1 MKSKFKKNHF
11 IVIKEA
17 IDPKIANFVYNY
29 FSMKRQV
36 ARTFF
41 DTRYISPFT
50 TEWGIWN
57 EEQVPNTYSNY
68 ADVAMETLLLAVQ
81 PKMEKETG
89 LKLNPTDSYA
99 RIYKKGDVLKR
110 HKDRFSCEIST
121 TLNLGGDEW
130 PIYIENKK
138 NLGIPE
144 ENGGQKGIT
153 AASNNKGTKI
163 ILKPGDML
171 VYKGMICEHWREVFL
186 GEDCAQ
192 VFLHYNDVNSSV
204 GNAKQ
209 NMFDGRPHLG
219 LPGYFKGMK
228 LNNN

>member
-1 MKSKFKKNHF
+1 MKTKFKNNHF

-17 IDPKIANFVYNY
+17 IDPKVANFVYNY
-29 FSMKRQV
+29 FLMKRQV

-50 TEWGIWN
+50 TEWGVWSD
-57 EEQVPNTYSNY
+57 EQVPNTYSNY

-89 LKLNPTDSYA
+89 LKLNPTYAYA
-99 RIYKKGDVLKR
+99 RIYKTGDILHR

-138 NLGIPE
+138 NVGVPDDK
-144 ENGGQKGIT
+144 KGIT
-153 AASNNKGTKI
+153 ASSNNKGSKV
-163 ILKPGDML
+163 ILQPGDML
-171 VYKGMICEHWREVFL
+171 VYKGMILEHWREPFV
-186 GEDCAQ
+186 GQDCAQ
-192 VFLHYNDVNSSV
+192 VFLHFNNVASP
-204 GNAKQ
+204 NADE
-209 NMFDGRPHLG
+209 NIFDGRPHLG
-219 LPGYFKGMK
+219 LPPYFKGMK
-228 LNNN
+228 LQ